1 MWPTLC
7 GLLPR
12 SIIPP
17 STFLHSHFRGPRGGG
32 GGGFGGDKPGVAS
45 HYSRKEEDLET
56 LWKNNSTTGINF
68 SKYDRIPVHVEGD
81 GKPRQVIR
89 IVSYRIT
96 LCIFFMLNNHHH
108 RPLNTFDEAGFA
120 PLLASNIRR
129 ATYKVPTP
137 VQKYGI
143 PIVKVNYCI
152 LILRAV
158 ALHFFLSL

>member
-1 MWPTLC
+1 MMWIVT
-7 GLLPR
+7 
-12 SIIPP
+12 SIIPQ
-17 STFLHSHFRGPRGGG
+17 SSHLHLHYRGARG

-68 SKYDRIPVHVEGD
+68 SKYERIPVHVEGD

-89 IVSYRIT
+89 IIF
-96 LCIFFMLNNHHH
+96 CIFSMLNNHHH
-108 RPLNTFDEAGFA
+108 RPINTFDEAGFA

-152 LILRAV
+152 LNFRAV
-158 ALHFFLSL
+158 AFLHPSVLAI

>member
-1 MWPTLC
+1 MWIVT
-7 GLLPR
+7 
-12 SIIPP
+12 SIIPQ
-17 STFLHSHFRGPRGGG
+17 SSYLHLHYRGARG

-68 SKYDRIPVHVEGD
+68 SKYERIPVHVEGD

-89 IVSYRIT
+89 IAIPF
-96 LCIFFMLNNHHH
+96 CIFLIQNNDHH
-108 RPLNTFDEAGFA
+108 RPINTFDEAGFA

-143 PIVKVNYCI
+143 PIVKVN
-152 LILRAV
+152 
-158 ALHFFLSL
+158 

>member
-1 MWPTLC
+1 M
-7 GLLPR
+7 
-12 SIIPP
+12 
-17 STFLHSHFRGPRGGG
+17 
-32 GGGFGGDKPGVAS
+32 AS

-81 GKPRQVIR
+81 GKPRQDIR
-89 IVSYRIT
+89 IAIPF
-96 LCIFFMLNNHHH
+96 CIFLMQNNDHH
-108 RPLNTFDEAGFA
+108 RPINTFDEAGFA

-152 LILRAV
+152 LIFRAA
-158 ALHFFLSL
+158 ALHFSLLSVLVIYL

>member
-1 MWPTLC
+1 MWVVA
-7 GLLPR
+7 

-17 STFLHSHFRGPRGGG
+17 SLFLHSHIIRGPRGVG

-81 GKPRQVIR
+81 GKPRQDIC
-89 IVSYRIT
+89 IAIPF
-96 LCIFFMLNNHHH
+96 CIFLMQNKDH
-108 RPLNTFDEAGFA
+108 RRPINTFDEAGFA

-143 PIVKVNYCI
+143 PIVKVNYCVFKNQWLCI
-152 LILRAV
+152 VYLLQI
-158 ALHFFLSL
+158 

>member
-1 MWPTLC
+1 MT
-7 GLLPR
+7 
-12 SIIPP
+12 
-17 STFLHSHFRGPRGGG
+17 
-32 GGGFGGDKPGVAS
+32 S

-68 SKYDRIPVHVEGD
+68 SKYERIPVHVEGD

-89 IVSYRIT
+89 IIF
-96 LCIFFMLNNHHH
+96 CIFSMLNNDHH
-108 RPLNTFDEAGFA
+108 RPINTFDEAGFA

-143 PIVKVNYCI
+143 PIVKVKYCFFFLEQWLYI
-152 LILRAV
+152 
-158 ALHFFLSL
+158 FLSLLFNCMCN

>member
-1 MWPTLC
+1 M
-7 GLLPR
+7 
-12 SIIPP
+12 
-17 STFLHSHFRGPRGGG
+17 
-32 GGGFGGDKPGVAS
+32 AS

-68 SKYDRIPVHVEGD
+68 SKYERIPVHVEGD

-89 IVSYRIT
+89 IIF
-96 LCIFFMLNNHHH
+96 CIFSMLNNDHH
-108 RPLNTFDEAGFA
+108 RPINTFDEAGFA

-152 LILRAV
+152 LNFRAV
-158 ALHFFLSL
+158 AFLHNLLGYDFLVEEILLLFRQNALRIRIMQFCKKFKKF

>member
-1 MWPTLC
+1 MWIVT
-7 GLLPR
+7 
-12 SIIPP
+12 SIIPQ
-17 STFLHSHFRGPRGGG
+17 SSYLHLHYRGARG

-81 GKPRQVIR
+81 GKPRQDIR
-89 IVSYRIT
+89 IAIP
-96 LCIFFMLNNHHH
+96 LCIFLMQNNDH
-108 RPLNTFDEAGFA
+108 RRPINTFDEAGFA

-143 PIVKVNYCI
+143 PIVKVNYY
-152 LILRAV
+152 
-158 ALHFFLSL
+158 FF